1 MRVPDLPRPLG
12 YDEILRDLVDKAV
25 ALLPGYRPAPGD
37 NVMLVLQAFAYREKL
52 LREEFDAMTRGLFLS
67 TATGAYLDNL
77 AETLYGEYRLPGAK
91 PTATMEFSTT
101 APLGYDLTIPAR
113 YELVDEGGIYHAK
126 LMHDVTI
133 QAGAESATGTIELQT
148 ETATSKAKTEIQ
160 VSPLPFVQVK
170 QTSEFTDGSDP
181 EDDEKFRDR
190 IRVSL
195 SDKST
200 AGARN
205 TYISY
210 TLSADERIEDVHV
223 HSPTPGVVR
232 VVYWSPTMDS
242 VMQERVVNA
251 LSADDVRPLTD
262 DVQVVAA
269 TEVPVDITA
278 KLVIER
284 GRDAAQIV
292 SEATERV
299 QAGAISPQ
307 IGQDVSLSRI
317 ISLLMVPGVVDVQ
330 LTAPGGSVTIGNEEI
345 AVLGNLSINYE
356 VTSDEY

>member
-1 MRVPDLPRPLG
+1 MSVPDLPRPIS
-12 YDEILRDLVDKAV
+12 YDEILQANIAKAREM
-25 ALLPGYRPAPGD
+25 LPEWVPADGD
-37 NVMLVLQAFAYREKL
+37 NVMLVLRAFSYREML
-52 LREEFDAMTRGLFLS
+52 LREEFDAITRGLFLS
-67 TATGAYLDNL
+67 TATGPYLDNL

-91 PTATMEFSTT
+91 PTATMVFSTT
-101 APLGYDLTIPAR
+101 APLGYDLTIPAG

-133 QAGAESATGTIELQT
+133 KAGAENATGTIELQT

-160 VSPLPFVQVK
+160 VSPMPFVQVK
-170 QTSEFTDGSDP
+170 QTSEFAWGSDP
-181 EDDEKFRDR
+181 EDDEKFRER

-210 TLSADERIEDVHV
+210 TLSADERIEDVYV

-232 VVYWSPTMDS
+232 VVYWAPEMDT
-242 VMQERVVNA
+242 VMQERVEAA

-262 DVQVVAA
+262 DVQIVAA
-269 TEVPVDITA
+269 TEIPVDITA
-278 KLVIER
+278 TLIIER
-284 GRDAAQIV
+284 GRDASKIV
-292 SEATERV
+292 AEATERV

-317 ISLLMVPGVVDVQ
+317 ISLLMVPGVLDVQ
-330 LTAPGGSVTIGNEEI
+330 LAAPTGNLTVGNESI
-345 AVLGNLSINYE
+345 AVLGTLSINYE
-356 VTSDEY
+356 VTGDEY

>member
-1 MRVPDLPRPLG
+1 MRVPDLPRPIS
-12 YDEILRDLVDKAV
+12 YDEILRDLVDKV
-25 ALLPGYRPAPGD
+25 LALLPGYRPAPGD

-52 LREEFDAMTRGLFLS
+52 LREEFDVITRGLFLS
-67 TATGAYLDNL
+67 TAKGPYLDNL

-91 PTATMEFSTT
+91 PTAMMEFSTT
-101 APLGYDLTIPAR
+101 ASLGYDLTIPAG

-133 QAGAESATGTIELQT
+133 KAGTESATGTIELQT
-148 ETATSKAKTEIQ
+148 ETATSKAKTDIQ

-170 QTSEFTDGSDP
+170 QLSEFAGGSDP
-181 EDDEKFRDR
+181 EDDEKFRER

-195 SDKST
+195 SNKST

-210 TLSADERIEDVHV
+210 TLSADERIEDVYV

-232 VVYWSPTMDS
+232 VVYWSPEVDT
-242 VMQERVVNA
+242 VMQERVEAA

-262 DVQVVAA
+262 DVQIVAA
-269 TEVPVDITA
+269 TEVSVDITA
-278 KLVIER
+278 TLIIER

-292 SEATERV
+292 AEATERV

-317 ISLLMVPGVVDVQ
+317 ISLLMVPGVLDVQ
-330 LTAPGGSVTIGNEEI
+330 LTAPTGNLTIGNESI
-345 AVLGNLSINYE
+345 AVLGALSISYE
-356 VTSDEY
+356 VTDDEY